1 MEKNIPL
8 PWAVT
13 AIVAV
18 LMIVGVLIWR
28 SQTPRAPT
36 YNGRTYSYMDQYR
49 SSGQPPR

>member
-13 AIVAV
+13 AIVVV
-18 LMIVGVLIWR
+18 LVIVGAIIWR
-28 SQTPRAPT
+28 SQTPRAPVST
-36 YNGRTYSYMDQYR
+36 GRNYSAADQYR